1 MNRLIRSTCLTLAA
15 GLALT
20 LGGLTP
26 SKADTMAPAMDCSKA
41 DSMMTTMPMPMP
53 SGMESMKPSGN
64 MDKDFTEM
72 AMMHNQM
79 MMKMAHM
86 EMACGKDAK
95 AKAAA
100 GKMLDT
106 MQLWDS
112 TLEDIIKHQSQV

>member
-20 LGGLTP
+20 LGGLAPSAADTP
-26 SKADTMAPAMDCSKA
+26 SAAMDCSKA
-41 DSMMTTMPMPMP
+41 DAMMMAPMPMP

-64 MDKDFTEM
+64 VDKDFTQM
-72 AMMHNQM
+72 AMMHDQM
-79 MMKMAHM
+79 MMKMVHM

-100 GKMLDT
+100 AKMYDE
-106 MQLWDS
+106 MQLWES
-112 TLEDIIKHQSQV
+112 TLQDIIKSQSQV